1 MKQGN
6 RRAWLLIGATVGVLA
21 LAFAGLAGAKIKT
34 KTFSSGD
41 IDRAIPDPGK
51 TSHVFDLKKKRF
63 KRSKVKD
70 VNVAVRIS
78 HEEVEDVLISVT
90 APNGREVDLSSMN
103 GTPFDND
110 YGTGDQSCSGEL
122 TVFNDEAETPVEDAE
137 APFAGQFV
145 PEDPLSELDRSRV
158 KGLWRVS
165 VEDYDAFFDGVLNCA
180 ELEVKYKKK
189 KRK

>member
-1 MKQGN
+1 MKQGI
-6 RRAWLLIGATVGVLA
+6 RRGLVLVLAGVLV
-21 LAFAGLAGAKIKT
+21 LGVAGIAGGKVKT
-34 KTFSSGD
+34 RTFSSGD
-41 IDRAIPDPGK
+41 IDRAIPDPGT

-70 VNVAVRIS
+70 VDVAVRIT
-78 HEEVEDVLISVT
+78 HEDVEDLLISVT

-103 GTPFDND
+103 GTDFDND

-122 TVFNDEAETPVEDAE
+122 TVFNDEAEASVEDAE
-137 APFAGQFV
+137 APFTGQYV

-165 VEDYDAFFDGVLNCA
+165 VEDYDSALTGELNCA
-180 ELEVKYKKK
+180 ELQVKYKKK
-189 KRK
+189 KKR